1 MYGRIVFNGKRGTS
15 TTFLQSSASRSAYAM
30 HCLTLTIAPLKL
42 SYALDSACSAP
53 LSRRYKEESLLLIEK
68 EMSARTAALDQ
79 VCRLRF

>member
-1 MYGRIVFNGKRGTS
+1 
-15 TTFLQSSASRSAYAM
+15 M